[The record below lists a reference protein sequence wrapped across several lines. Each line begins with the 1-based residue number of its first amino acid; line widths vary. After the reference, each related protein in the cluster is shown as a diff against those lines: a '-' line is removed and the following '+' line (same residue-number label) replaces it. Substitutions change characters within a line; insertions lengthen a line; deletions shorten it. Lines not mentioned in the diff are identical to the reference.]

1 MVMPVVAVAVAA
13 AVAVYMAVRHRRG
26 EDRLGP
32 ADPGVGA
39 TRRVYFYAVSFASLM
54 MAGNGIVLMLH
65 YAIEAVFGGAV
76 IYSSQTDLAVGMSLT
91 LVGLPLWAF
100 HWRVVQRQ
108 SDGAAVERRS
118 LVRKVYLYAVLG
130 VSVGMIIASS
140 IELVE
145 LALGLRELRGWPWGG
160 LAVWGAVWAFHWA
173 LEQREGQPTEEA
185 LVVRRLYV
193 YLVSLASL
201 TIGASGLAIIA
212 HAVLSGGYDAL
223 LREALLLPQGSGIWQ
238 ASDQGA
244 VYALVGFAAW
254 GAHWLYIARGDPP
267 SVVRG
272 AYIFLFAIL
281 GGVLTSVGAAG
292 VALFGAL
299 SWSMGAATE
308 PAAEHF
314 RLLPGALS
322 ALAIGAGVWG
332 YHWSAARREAPAA
345 GPWSARR
352 TYDYLVAA
360 VGLGTLAFGAG
371 WVVDTALTAIVESG
385 SPLLAGRPQWRE
397 SLSLGVTLLVLGGP
411 LWGYH
416 WTAAQRR
423 LRREGQ
429 GERGSLERRL
439 FIFAALGA
447 GAAALLASAS
457 TLLFYLFRD
466 ALAGDLSMDTL
477 ESAKIAVAAI
487 AAVAILLPYYWLVYL
502 RDQREMRPER
512 EPPPRKAVSVL
523 AGDGGQGFARRLEAA
538 LGYRVSL
545 LRWADVD
552 AGFPELTDAEVE
564 ELLRRISGAPGQSVL
579 LIPSGGAVRVLSYD

>member
-1 MVMPVVAVAVAA
+1 MVAVAVAA

-26 EDRLGP
+26 EGRLVP

-65 YAIEAVFGGAV
+65 YAIEAIFGGAV

-160 LAVWGAVWAFHWA
+160 LAGWGAAWAFHWA

-185 LVVRRLYV
+185 VVVRRLYV

-212 HAVLSGGYDAL
+212 QAVLSGGYDAL

-244 VYALVGFAAW
+244 VYALVGFVAW
-254 GAHWLYIARGDPP
+254 GGHWLYIARGDPP

-292 VALFGAL
+292 VALFGML

-332 YHWSAARREAPAA
+332 YHWSLVRREAPAA

-371 WVVDTALTAIVESG
+371 WVVDTALTVIVESG

-457 TLLFYLFRD
+457 TLLFYLFR
-466 ALAGDLSMDTL
+466 G
-477 ESAKIAVAAI
+477 
-487 AAVAILLPYYWLVYL
+487 
-502 RDQREMRPER
+502 RPR
-512 EPPPRKAVSVL
+512 GRPVPWIHWRAPRSPSPPSPPWRYSFPTT
-523 AGDGGQGFARRLEAA
+523 GSSTCGTRGRCARRGSRLPARP
-538 LGYRVSL
+538 YRC
-545 LRWADVD
+545 W
-552 AGFPELTDAEVE
+552 PETGG
-564 ELLRRISGAPGQSVL
+564 RPS
-579 LIPSGGAVRVLSYD
+579 PSGWRPPWGTGCPCSAGWTPTRASPS